1 MSGAQEPRH
10 VDMQSVSDETAG
22 IYEAIATLEHSGQR
36 PTPEAIAAAT
46 GVPRQELED
55 RLARMT
61 DQGMVVVQESS
72 SENHWYAPASRGWS
86 AAPDEA
92 RGQRSS

>member
-1 MSGAQEPRH
+1 MAGAREPRH

-46 GVPRQELED
+46 GMPRPELES
-55 RLARMT
+55 RLARMA
-61 DQGMVVVQESS
+61 DHGMIVVEDSGR
-72 SENHWYAPASRGWS
+72 EDYWYAPASRGWS
-86 AAPDEA
+86 AVPDWA
-92 RGQRSS
+92 QGQRPS

>member
-1 MSGAQEPRH
+1 

-36 PTPEAIAAAT
+36 PTPEALAAAT

>member
-1 MSGAQEPRH
+1 
-10 VDMQSVSDETAG
+10 
-22 IYEAIATLEHSGQR
+22 
-36 PTPEAIAAAT
+36 
-46 GVPRQELED
+46 
-55 RLARMT
+55 MT

-86 AAPDEA
+86 AVPDEA